1 MTISDVAMATK
12 CPTSPRSGQA
22 IITLFGLYARLE
34 HNWLPV
40 AAIVSLMTE
49 LGFDAPAARSAVSRL
64 KRRGVLQAM
73 PGDDGAGYS
82 LATDTLAIIREG
94 DRRIFD
100 LRRAGVADGWL
111 LIVFSV
117 PETERGNRH
126 ELRKTLIRL
135 GCASVAPGVWI
146 IPDPLAGATRDALA
160 RAGLMR
166 YVDLFRADHRDFGA
180 LSDKVAQWWDLD
192 ALHDAYR
199 QFLDRYR
206 LVHAALDTA
215 SPRMRPKE
223 AFTHYVPMLTDWR
236 RLPYLDP
243 ALPLAV
249 LPADWIGVE
258 AGALFARLNSRLR
271 GPARRHAMAI
281 IRR

>member
-1 MTISDVAMATK
+1 MTILDIATPSK
-12 CPTSPRSGQA
+12 RPASPTSGQA

-40 AAIVSLMTE
+40 AGIVSLMSE

-64 KRRGVLQAM
+64 KRRGILQAM

-82 LATDTLAIIREG
+82 LAADTLAVIREG
-94 DRRIFD
+94 DHRIFD

-117 PETERGNRH
+117 PETERGKRH

-135 GCASVAPGVWI
+135 GCGSVAPGVWI
-146 IPDPLAGATRDALA
+146 IPDPLAAPTRGALT

-166 YVDLFRADHRDFGA
+166 YVDLFRADYRDFGD
-180 LSDKVAQWWDLD
+180 LSDKVAQWWDLE
-192 ALHDAYR
+192 ALHRAYE

-206 LVHAALDTA
+206 LVNATLDTA
-215 SPRMRPKE
+215 SPPMRPKD

-258 AGALFARLNSRLR
+258 AGAVFARLNRRLR